1 MNWIFTI
8 LLFQEKKGD
17 DKNTNSSHD
26 FKTLAD
32 VLIQETVRHDLGI
45 KYPGLK
51 DHIFGEESNKFT
63 NTLGES
69 VHVRVCDTQEDT
81 SKLLSKVLDGRQGAA
96 DILAKLVHSDIS
108 PEDVKIEEGLSKVPD
123 DEDISV
129 DDFGIWID
137 PIGTTINQTNNV
149 CYDRKIL
156 CEKNHFWF
164 LDGTNNYIKGRDERD
179 ANNLKTQDIVSKGL
193 PVVTVLIGVSTKY
206 TNRVTMWKNTVNL
219 TY

>member
-8 LLFQEKKGD
+8 LPFQEKKGD

-137 PIGTTINQTNNV
+137 PIGTTINQIM
-149 CYDRKIL
+149 YAMIERFYMKIS
-156 CEKNHFWF
+156 F
-164 LDGTNNYIKGRDERD
+164 LISRRNK
-179 ANNLKTQDIVSKGL
+179 
-193 PVVTVLIGVSTKY
+193 
-206 TNRVTMWKNTVNL
+206 
-219 TY
+219 